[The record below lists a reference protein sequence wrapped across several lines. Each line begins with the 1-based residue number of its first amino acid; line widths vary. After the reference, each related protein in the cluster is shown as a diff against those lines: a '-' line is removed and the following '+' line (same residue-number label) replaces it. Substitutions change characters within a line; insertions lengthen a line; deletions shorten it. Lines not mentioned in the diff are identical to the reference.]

1 MATRQYADLFQ
12 VDTAAALHGAADRL
26 HDEFDGTFSIATIER
41 FLHDSF
47 APLAARA
54 TISRFAPL
62 IAERQA
68 RALLLDVARAAPE
81 PQGRPIVLFVSV
93 HDVTR
98 SAMAQ
103 GFLRHIAG
111 NRVAVWSGGAVAD
124 THLDASAVAV
134 MDEVGI
140 LLEDSCPPLFT
151 DDTVRA
157 ADVVVTLGSEPCPLY
172 AGHRYRDWS
181 ELDVDATD
189 LRATRDSIG
198 RHVRHLAS
206 ELGLAA

>member
-1 MATRQYADLFQ
+1 MTPRRYADLFQ
-12 VDTAAALHGAADRL
+12 VDTTAALHGAAERL

-47 APLAARA
+47 TPIAARA
-54 TISRFAPL
+54 TVSRFAPL

-68 RALLLDVARAAPE
+68 RALLLDVAREAPQ
-81 PQGRPIVLFVSV
+81 PPGRPVVLFVSV

-103 GFLRHIAG
+103 GFLRHVAG
-111 NRVAVWSGGAVAD
+111 DQVAVWSGGGATGAHVDPA
-124 THLDASAVAV
+124 AIAV
-134 MDEVGI
+134 MGEVGI
-140 LLEDSCPPLFT
+140 ALQDTCPPPFT

-157 ADVVVTLGSEPCPLY
+157 ADVVVTLGADPCPVY

-181 ELDVDATD
+181 ILDADAAD
-189 LRATRDSIG
+189 LRATRDWIG
-198 RHVRHLAS
+198 RHVRHLAG